1 MTAFSPQNAEF
12 DNFLFAPIL
21 DQDGL
26 SLRVISALAREGLDP
41 WQEATRLAEL
51 PRDEA
56 TNSLAATLWKTNSEL
71 ISPTQANILASH
83 LVQLLPVPR
92 VMEEPVSVVE
102 LDLVVV
108 WLVYGI
114 FMGLATASGNVNQ
127 QAKHQETSA
136 QTMTLQE
143 TAAHLPHATEPRAR

>member
-41 WQEATRLAEL
+41 WQEATRLSEL
-51 PRDEA
+51 PREEA
-56 TNSLAATLWKTNSEL
+56 ANSLAATLWKTNSQL
-71 ISPTQANILASH
+71 ISPTQADILASH
-83 LVQLLPVPR
+83 LVELLPVPHA
-92 VMEEPVSVVE
+92 MEEPVSVVE

-114 FMGLATASGNVNQ
+114 FMGLATASGNANQ
-127 QAKHQETSA
+127 QAKYQQTSA

-143 TAAHLPHATEPRAR
+143 TAARLPHATEPRAR